1 MRVINSL
8 PEQISLASDHPLR
21 LDLMLYGDQAMR
33 NQDAGISPEERDH
46 REIKEISKRVVQDL
60 EEILKAM
67 NKAADQISSGRGAE
81 EIDDSGFQL
90 FLARKDSQDKSSR
103 IEAILYALN
112 HEDFYRRLEAAA
124 GEAGL
129 CLEEETRLEVE
140 LPEAEFEENMITGG
154 FERYKGLA
162 VEHYNRCLEDLMVA
176 VCYRLRERGFAVAC
190 VPDEDVIFYLPIGSG

>member
-33 NQDAGISPEERDH
+33 DQDAGISPEERDH

-67 NKAADQISSGRGAE
+67 NKAADQISSGRAAE
-81 EIDDSGFQL
+81 EIDDSGYQL
-90 FLARKDSQDKSSR
+90 YLARKDAQDKSSR

-112 HEDFYRRLEAAA
+112 HEEFYSRLEAAA
-124 GEAGL
+124 SLSGL
-129 CLEEETRLEVE
+129 CLEQETKLEVE

-154 FERYKGLA
+154 FEKYKGLV
-162 VEHYNRCLEDLMVA
+162 VEHNNQCLEELMVA
-176 VCYRLRERGFAVAC
+176 VCCRLRERGFAVAC
-190 VPDEDVIFYLPIGSG
+190 VPDEDVIFYLPVGRG